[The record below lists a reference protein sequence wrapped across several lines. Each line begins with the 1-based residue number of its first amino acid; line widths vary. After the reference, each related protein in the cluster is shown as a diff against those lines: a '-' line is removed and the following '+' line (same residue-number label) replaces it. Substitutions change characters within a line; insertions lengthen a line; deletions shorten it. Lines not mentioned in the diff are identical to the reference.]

1 MSSSTQA
8 TGDVNGSIAASTSK
22 TFYWVRDLETG
33 YTIADGTWALQLDLF
48 ELELEGGDLS
58 LRDIQIQR
66 YSSSGTL
73 LESKYLHQGEVIT
86 SDG

>member
-1 MSSSTQA
+1 MSWSSEA
-8 TGDVNGSIAASTSK
+8 VGSAWGSIAASASK
-22 TFYWVRDLETG
+22 TFYWVRDLDSG
-33 YTIADGTWALQLDLF
+33 YTIADGTWAVQLDLF